1 MKISDIIKSINCYYG
16 TPEFSGMVTISP
28 AWLDGYIGPTTA
40 ETICR
45 LVSVVT
51 ETNYY
56 NVGDRRDDYGHC
68 HGGFVH
74 ASEIAYRWDG
84 SRWIAHA
91 SRRSDIDGLVC
102 SGWKREGDAFVR
114 DMLFGRMPNGLSLS
128 CFWSSVQVPDVDL
141 SDADTAKI
149 MAAIELDKRERA
161 ERVVWRPRPN
171 QFVLRVHGARVE
183 FLLPDGSTREICS
196 LRAADTAMAALR
208 EIVGANDDD
217 ALYAALARD
226 SIVGRSHYDGGS
238 YNRYTGVQ
246 SAKRYERVVGW
257 RTYRRVMNAV

>member
-141 SDADTAKI
+141 SNADTAKI

-208 EIVGANDDD
+208 EIVGANND
-217 ALYAALARD
+217 ALYAAIAHD
-226 SIVGRSHYDGGS
+226 PVVGRSHYEDGTYDKYSG
-238 YNRYTGVQ
+238 RF

-257 RTYRRVMNAV
+257 RTYRRVMRAA